1 MDIRRLIFEIIA
13 LVSFLA
19 LCYFY
24 FHRQE
29 IVSVAVADYL
39 ETHDFI
45 PIK

>member
-1 MDIRRLIFEIIA
+1 MIRRIIFEILA
-13 LVSFLA
+13 LVSFLS

-24 FHRQE
+24 FHKDE